1 MSELFAQ
8 PYDMDARG
16 FYFKDLE
23 EYDTKRKALRN
34 AYGQIVEEFEI
45 QFIDG
50 DDIDCAL
57 AKAIG
62 INQANLGRYY
72 SAVDDWNNDQ
82 KTRYIIAVGEG
93 GYSESTEPDDLDMDI
108 YEIDSM
114 KELAERFVEEGL
126 FGEIPEHIR
135 FYLDYDLIARDLQVD
150 YSETEIAG
158 NRYAYRCG

>member
-8 PYDMDARG
+8 PYDMDAKG

-23 EYDTKRKALRN
+23 DYDSKREVLRN

-57 AKAIG
+57 ARAFG
-62 INQANLGRYY
+62 INQANLERYFL
-72 SAVDDWNNDQ
+72 AVEDWDDNQ
-82 KTRYIIAVGEG
+82 KTRYIIAVGECS
-93 GYSESTEPDDLDMDI
+93 YSDDTDPDDLDMDI

-114 KELAERFVEEGL
+114 KELAEQFVEEGL
-126 FGEIPEHIR
+126 FGEIPEKIR
-135 FYLDYDLIARDLQVD
+135 FYLDFDLIARDLQVD
-150 YSETEIAG
+150 YSETEIAET
-158 NRYAYRCG
+158 RYVYRCG

>member
-8 PYDMDARG
+8 PYDMDAKG
-16 FYFKDLE
+16 FYFKDIE
-23 EYDTKRKALRN
+23 EYDRKRRALRS
-34 AYGQIVEEFEI
+34 AFGQIVEEFEI

-57 AKAIG
+57 AKAFG
-62 INQANLGRYY
+62 INQANLERYF
-72 SAVDDWNNDQ
+72 SASKDWDDDQ

-93 GYSESTEPDDLDMDI
+93 GYSDDTQPDDLDIDI

-114 KELAERFVEEGL
+114 KELAEQFVEEGL
-126 FGEIPEHIR
+126 FGEIPERLR
-135 FYLDYDLIARDLQVD
+135 FYLDYDLIARDLQAD

-158 NRYAYRCG
+158 TRYVYRCG